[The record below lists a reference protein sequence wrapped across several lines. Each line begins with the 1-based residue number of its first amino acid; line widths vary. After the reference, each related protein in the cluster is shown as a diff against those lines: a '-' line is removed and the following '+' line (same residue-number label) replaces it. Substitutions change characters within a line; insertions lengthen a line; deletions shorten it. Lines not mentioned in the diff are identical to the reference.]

1 MKLSQS
7 APSTSRDRSISDV
20 AGYLLD
26 TNVLSELLR
35 KRPEPAVVRALNV
48 IPAEDL
54 YTSSLCVME
63 LRRGS
68 RRHPKAEQLW
78 ERIRGQ
84 LLSRVQILAFDERE
98 AVLAGDI
105 TAQLAI
111 NGTPIGT
118 EYALIAAT
126 ALAHGLTVA
135 TRNTVHFSQVGTL
148 RVINWWP

>member
-1 MKLSQS
+1 
-7 APSTSRDRSISDV
+7 V

-26 TNVLSELLR
+26 TNVLSELLK

-78 ERIRGQ
+78 ERIRSQ
-84 LLSRVQILAFDERE
+84 LLARVQILAFDEKE

-105 TAQLAI
+105 TAELAT

-118 EYALIAAT
+118 EDALIAAT

-135 TRNTVHFSQVGTL
+135 TRNTVHFSQVVTL